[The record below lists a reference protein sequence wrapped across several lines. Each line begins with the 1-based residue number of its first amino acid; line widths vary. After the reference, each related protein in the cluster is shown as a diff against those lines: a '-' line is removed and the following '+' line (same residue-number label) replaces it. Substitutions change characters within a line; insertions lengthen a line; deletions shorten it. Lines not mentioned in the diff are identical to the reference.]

1 MLKTTDLNGVKETAL
16 SFLNID
22 IKETPISPIIV
33 DHPIFESGI
42 IALGSEVINILTL
55 DGLKKVNDSY
65 TKKIKSSKD
74 LFSVYII
81 IRRAY
86 RLTFLKYIKPY
97 LSIEDF
103 SKLLADA
110 WVSSENPNQDVNC
123 SLSLLTRWFKES
135 DNQILMDE
143 EDYEVYCNLPDQF
156 QIYRGVAVGRNP
168 KGLSWTPNYEKAVW
182 FSKRFDREDKKGYVQ
197 AATVKKEKV
206 LAYFNTRG
214 EDEIV
219 VNTRDLIGID
229 II

>member
-22 IKETPISPIIV
+22 IKETPVSPIVV

-42 IALGSEVINILTL
+42 IALKSEVINILTP
-55 DGLKKVNDSY
+55 DGLKKVKDSY
-65 TKKIKSSKD
+65 TEKIKNSKD

-81 IRRAY
+81 IRKAY
-86 RLTFLKYIKPY
+86 RLTFLKYVKSY

-103 SKLLADA
+103 SELLADA

-135 DNQILMDE
+135 DKQILMNE

-219 VNTRDLIGID
+219 VNTRDLIGIE